1 MARRMPRTLCLLFS
15 AVCVVAGIYF
25 SGGGIWLLTKG
36 GSPYYLVAGIAFVAV
51 GVLLVLR
58 NPWALW
64 MYTAIIL
71 GTMVWAL
78 WEVGIDWWQLAPRGD
93 VVVILGVF
101 LSWPWVAVGAKSA
114 NGRDQAIFKSGWLAL
129 VASIALSG
137 VVAVLALATTS
148 HDLQGSLPDR
158 TAAIGFAP
166 QPSLSGGEWIAYGGT
181 QAGQRYSPLKQITP
195 ENVKQLQVVWS
206 YHTGDIRGPN
216 DPVETTYEVTPLMIG
231 GTVYLCTPHD
241 LVIALD
247 AETGTEKWRFDPK
260 IKQPNASD
268 TQHLTCRGVSYF
280 DGGSSAP
287 TMASITA
294 SAAAA
299 PACMR
304 RLFLPTVDGR
314 LIALSADTGVVCPGF
329 GGDDGTVDLWRNMPN
344 VTPGAY
350 YSTSPPVVTSH
361 LIIVGG
367 AVNDNVSTTE
377 PSGVIRAYDV
387 NTGELVWNWDSLNP
401 EATSPIGANENYREN
416 SPNSWSVSSYDPVLG
431 LIYVPMGN
439 EPPDQFGGK
448 RDKDAETYSS
458 SVVALN
464 AETGKV
470 AWVFQGA
477 HHDLWDM
484 DIPAQPSRIDLSI
497 NGNTVPAL
505 VASTKQ
511 GEIFVLDRRTGTP
524 VLPVTEVRAPQGAAK
539 GDFSAPTQPVSAI
552 SFNPAPLT
560 EASMWGL
567 SPFDQLACRIAFRS
581 LRYDGRYTPPSL
593 QGSIIYPGNFGTFNW
608 GGVAVDPERQIVFAM
623 PTYIAFT
630 STLKVRKNDTERL
643 VSKPGEPAFNENFGA
658 PYAAAMGPFLSPLGF
673 PCQAPPW
680 GYVAAADLT
689 TGKIAY
695 QRVNGTI
702 RDLSPVPLPL
712 KMGVPGLGGPVVTK
726 GGVAFLSGTLDYFV
740 RAYDVKSGAQL
751 WEDRLPAG
759 GQATPMNYWSEQSG
773 RQFLIVVAGGH
784 GSSGTKAGD
793 SIIAYALPKDQ
804 GRPGPSQ

>member
-1 MARRMPRTLCLLFS
+1 MSPGLSRILCLVFS
-15 AVCVVAGIYF
+15 AVCLLAGVYF
-25 SGGGIWLLTKG
+25 LSGGIWLISAG
-36 GSPYYLVAGIAFVAV
+36 GSPYYLVVGLAFVAV
-51 GVLLVLR
+51 AALLLLR
-58 NPWALW
+58 SPWASW
-64 MYTAIIL
+64 AYAAIIV
-71 GTMVWAL
+71 GSIVWAI
-78 WEVGIDWWQLAPRGD
+78 WEVGLDWWQLAPRGD
-93 VVVILGVF
+93 FVVVFGV
-101 LSWPWVAVGAKSA
+101 LLAIPWVAAGARPA
-114 NGRDQAIFKSGWLAL
+114 NSSGAAIFRLGWRALLASIVLSGAVGLLAL
-129 VASIALSG
+129 FVPSHELS
-137 VVAVLALATTS
+137 
-148 HDLQGSLPDR
+148 GSLPDR
-158 TAAIGFAP
+158 ATGAVFTP
-166 QPSLSGGEWIAYGGT
+166 PPSLAAGEWVAYGGT

-195 ENVKQLQVVWS
+195 ENVKQLQVAWT
-206 YHTGDIRGPN
+206 YHTGDVRGPS

-247 AETGTEKWRFDPK
+247 AETGAEKWRFDPK
-260 IKQPNASD
+260 IKKPDRAN

-280 DGGSSAP
+280 DGVGSAASAP
-287 TMASITA
+287 
-294 SAAAA
+294 A
-299 PACMR
+299 PAATACVR

-314 LIALSADTGVVCPGF
+314 LIALNAETGAVCPEF
-329 GGDDGTVDLWRNMPN
+329 GADGTVDLWRNMPN

-361 LIIVGG
+361 LIVVGG
-367 AVNDNVSTTE
+367 AVNDNVSITE
-377 PSGVIRAYDV
+377 PSGVIRAFDI

-401 EATSPIGANENYREN
+401 EATAPIAAKGTYKEN
-416 SPNSWSVSSYDPVLG
+416 SPNSWSVSSYDPNLG
-431 LIYVPMGN
+431 LIYIPMGN
-439 EPPDQFGGK
+439 QPPDQFGGK
-448 RDKDAETYSS
+448 RSNNAETYSS
-458 SVVALN
+458 SVVALH

-484 DIPAQPSRIDLSI
+484 DIPAQPSLVDLSI
-497 NGNTVPAL
+497 GGSTIPAL
-505 VASTKQ
+505 VAPTKQ

-524 VLPVTEVRAPQGAAK
+524 LLPVKEVPAPQGAAK
-539 GDFSAPTQPVSAI
+539 GDFDAPTQPVSAI

-608 GGVAVDPERQIVFAM
+608 GGVAVDPDRQIVFAM

-630 STLKVRKNDTERL
+630 STLKVRENDTERL

-680 GYVAAADLT
+680 GYVAAVDLT

-695 QRVNGTI
+695 QHVNGTI
-702 RDLSPVPLPL
+702 RDLSPVPLSF
-712 KMGVPGLGGPVVTK
+712 KMGVPGLGGPVITK
-726 GGVAFLSGTLDYFV
+726 GGVAFLSGTLDYYV
-740 RAYDVKSGAQL
+740 RAYDLKSGEQL
-751 WEDRLPAG
+751 WENRLPAG
-759 GQATPMNYWSEQSG
+759 GQATPMTYWSNRSG

-793 SIIAYALPKDQ
+793 SIIAYALPADL
-804 GRPGPSQ
+804 GRPGAPQ

>member
-1 MARRMPRTLCLLFS
+1 MSTPMSRILCLVFCAICIL
-15 AVCVVAGIYF
+15 AGAF
-25 SGGGIWLLTKG
+25 FLVGGIGLISAG
-36 GSPYYLVAGIAFVAV
+36 GSPYYVIVGIAFLAVAV
-51 GVLLVLR
+51 LLFLR
-58 NPWALW
+58 NAWALW
-64 MYTAIIL
+64 TYAAIIL
-71 GTMVWAL
+71 GTMAWAV
-78 WEVGIDWWQLAPRGD
+78 WEVGLDWWQLAPRGD
-93 VVVILGVF
+93 FVVLLGV
-101 LSWPWVAVGAKSA
+101 LLALPWVAGGAKTPSA
-114 NGRDQAIFKSGWLAL
+114 SDGAVFRSGWGAL
-129 VASIALSG
+129 VASVLLSG
-137 VVAVLALATTS
+137 VVAVLALAISS
-148 HDLQGSLPDR
+148 HDRRGTLPDR
-158 TAAIGFAP
+158 TATAGSNP
-166 QPSLSGGEWIAYGGT
+166 QPSLLAGEWIAYGGT

-195 ENVKQLQVVWS
+195 ENVKQLRVVWS

-260 IKQPNASD
+260 IKEPKASD

-280 DGGSSAP
+280 DGSSSAN
-287 TMASITA
+287 MASSTT
-294 SAAAA
+294 SAATA
-299 PACMR
+299 PACIR

-314 LIALSADTGVVCPGF
+314 LIALSADTGAVCPGF
-329 GGDDGTVDLWRNMPN
+329 GGNDGTVDLWKNMPN

-377 PSGVIRAYDV
+377 PSGVVRAFDV

-401 EATSPIGANENYREN
+401 EATAPIGANENYREN

-431 LIYVPMGN
+431 LIYIPMGN

-484 DIPAQPSRIDLSI
+484 DIPAQPSLVDLSI

-524 VLPVTEVRAPQGAAK
+524 VLPVTEVPAPQGAAK

-567 SPFDQLACRIAFRS
+567 TPFDQLACRIAFRS

-630 STLKVRKNDTERL
+630 STLKVRQNDTERL

-695 QRVNGTI
+695 QHVNGTI
-702 RDLSPVPLPL
+702 RDLSPVPLPF

-726 GGVAFLSGTLDYFV
+726 GGVAFLSGTLDYYV

-759 GQATPMNYWSEQSG
+759 GQATPMTYWSEQSG

-804 GRPGPSQ
+804 GRPGTSQ